1 MTMTTEGV
9 ETAPDNEAG
18 DEVAQQAFY
27 VRVDQLYRLFEDWTG
42 QKDDDDETARE
53 TEPSERRQ
61 SNGAAVI
68 APSDALST
76 FAMFSARLA
85 VDFELERGEF
95 LRALG
100 TMYDNERDQEEDE
113 ELASAAVSGG
123 SAPS

>member
-1 MTMTTEGV
+1 MTMMTEEAPATTDES
-9 ETAPDNEAG
+9 ADEAR
-18 DEVAQQAFY
+18 QQAFY

-42 QKDDDDETARE
+42 QKDDDDETVE
-53 TEPSERRQ
+53 TKAEPSERRQ
-61 SNGAAVI
+61 SNGALVI
-68 APSDALST
+68 APTDALST

-95 LRALG
+95 LQALG

-113 ELASAAVSGG
+113 ELASGA